1 MSICINPC
9 CKNRENSDDLEFC
22 QSCSNRLLIGHNGHT
37 YRLVTPLR
45 ELNTSASFEIFEVQN
60 EQGQTKVLKSLAKPD
75 HSHLMELFE
84 QEARILTGLGYQHPG
99 IPDARPGDFF
109 PWPLLNGEKLQCLV
123 MEFIQGQNLEDWVL
137 ANGVVSQNLA
147 LNWLRQILEILEYV
161 HRHDF
166 FHRDIK
172 PSNIMLQSDKK
183 LVLIDFGTAREVTQT
198 IVNGQGVTVVFS
210 RGYTAPEQLEGRA
223 VPQSDFFALGRT
235 FTYLLTGQSPVDLPR
250 SDENQL
256 IWPDNLPLASPLVR
270 LLDDLMT
277 PNVSDRP
284 KNITVIQQK
293 LDKIEPQLEGAD
305 KLTQPRLSI
314 PIAPVSFSPSQF
326 HRYRWLTIAS
336 VFLGATVVLGL
347 IINAL
352 LPPPSAEGVKTLL
365 HSNAVNAVAFSP
377 QGKYLA
383 TASLDGTAQI
393 WDVATGQKVGEPIK
407 HDESVVAI
415 AFSQKTGKYLATASL
430 DGIAQVREV
439 PSGRELA
446 TVKHQNGVADI
457 VFNSD
462 ETLLATAS
470 ADGTSGLW
478 DVTKGNR
485 VAILDHRRGNTLGN
499 NAYVK
504 AVDFSPEGKWVATA
518 NLDGKARLWQ
528 VSDGKEIAGF
538 PPHGDS
544 ILDIAFSQDGTKLA
558 TANADGTATLAQFT
572 RGKLSNIKVLPG
584 EGRIQTLSFTQDG
597 LYLATMSSQG
607 DSRLWDTTH
616 GKRFWSLNKSNV
628 TAIAFSRDSKHLA
641 TAHSGNNRLLLWE
654 RKEDETYKQ
663 IACLQQQDRIV
674 GIDFSPNGQY
684 LATASW
690 DNTSRLWET
699 TRTKGSFG
707 CK

>member
-1 MSICINPC
+1 MSICINPYC
-9 CKNRENSDDLEFC
+9 QNRENSDDLEFC
-22 QSCSNRLLIGHNGHT
+22 QSCGNRLLIEHNGHT
-37 YRLVTPLR
+37 YRLVKPLR
-45 ELNTSASFEIFEVQN
+45 GLNASASFEIFEVQN
-60 EQGQTKVLKSLAKPD
+60 EQGQTRVLKTLAQAD
-75 HSHLMELFE
+75 HSHLIELFE
-84 QEARILTGLGYQHPG
+84 QEARILTGLGYQHSG

-137 ANGVVSQNLA
+137 ANGIVSQNLA
-147 LNWLRQILEILEYV
+147 LNWLRQLLEILEYV

-172 PSNIMLQSDKK
+172 PSNIMLQSDEQ
-183 LVLIDFGTAREVTQT
+183 LVLIDFGTAREVTKT
-198 IVNGQGVTVVFS
+198 VVNGQGITVVFS
-210 RGYTAPEQLEGRA
+210 RGYTAPEQLEGLA

-235 FTYLLTGQSPVDLPR
+235 FAYLLTGQSPIDLPR

-256 IWPDNLPLASPLVR
+256 IWPDNVPLTSPLIG

-277 PNVSDRP
+277 PNVGDRP

-293 LDKIEPQLEGAD
+293 LDEIEGVN
-305 KLTQPRLSI
+305 KLTQPRFGI
-314 PIAPVSFSPSQF
+314 PIPSGPLRPSQSP
-326 HRYRWLTIAS
+326 RYRWLAIAS
-336 VFLGATVVLGL
+336 VFLGATVVLGF
-347 IINAL
+347 IMSAL
-352 LPPPSAEGVKTLL
+352 LPPQPVEGIKTLL
-365 HSNAVNAVAFSP
+365 HSDAVNAVAFSP
-377 QGKYLA
+377 KGKYLA
-383 TASLDGTAQI
+383 TASLDGTAQL
-393 WDVATGQKVGEPIK
+393 WDVATGEKVGESIK
-407 HDESVVAI
+407 HDESIVAV
-415 AFSQKTGKYLATASL
+415 AFGQKTGKYLATASL
-430 DGIAQVREV
+430 DGIAQVQEV

-485 VAILDHRRGNTLGN
+485 VGILDHRRGNTLGN

-528 VSDGKEIAGF
+528 VWDGKEIAGL
-538 PPHGDS
+538 PHQGDS

-572 RGKLSNIKVLPG
+572 SGKLGNIKVLQG
-584 EGRIQTLSFTQDG
+584 ERSIQTLSFTQDG
-597 LYLATMSSQG
+597 QYLATISSQG

-616 GKRFWSLNKSNV
+616 GKRFWSLTKSNV
-628 TAIAFSRDSKHLA
+628 GAIAFSRDSKHLA
-641 TAHSGNNRLLLWE
+641 TAHSDNNRLLLWE
-654 RKEDETYKQ
+654 RKEDKTYKQ
-663 IACLQQQDRIV
+663 IACLQHQDRIV
-674 GIDFSPNGQY
+674 AIDFSQNGQY

-690 DNTSRLWET
+690 DNTSRLWEI